1 MICCL
6 VNKTKQW
13 SVLVLF
19 SIGWKSNKNIQRND
33 ESYLTSRNK
42 LLKYLVIEGH
52 RTLTSVT
59 MVFLPAPVKHF

>member
-19 SIGWKSNKNIQRND
+19 PIGWKSNKNIKRND

-42 LLKYLVIEGH
+42 LLKYLVIEEH
-52 RTLTSVT
+52 RTLTSVA